1 MDSSTAP
8 QAALTSNHT
17 NPFRLISQL
26 HSLRSFDR
34 SALPVRSSTHTHP
47 PNGGNGGETPKM
59 PISTRFAISSL
70 CVLLGLFRLLQRC
83 ALQQLCRDVL
93 EEARHAAHH
102 EAEAAVEHV
111 YRIRQVQLIAR
122 ACARDVHQPPLLFD
136 FVVANALRSWEAS
149 VR

>member
-8 QAALTSNHT
+8 EAALTSDQT
-17 NPFRLISQL
+17 NPCGLIYQL
-26 HSLRSFDR
+26 HSPHSFNR
-34 SALPVRSSTHTHP
+34 TALPVRSSTHTYP

-59 PISTRFAISSL
+59 AISPRFAISSL

-93 EEARHAAHH
+93 EKARHSAHH

-111 YRIRQVQLIAR
+111 YRIRQVQLVAR